1 MNRLAELRRALG
13 LTQMELKELAGVSQ
27 GTISKAESDSEQIIM
42 NRESLI
48 SVCKAMNVSADY
60 LLGLTDDP
68 RPGREGPPMTLKE
81 FALLDA
87 YRKGDIKRALR
98 LFGEADEVEAK

>member
-68 RPGREGPPMTLKE
+68 RPARTDVEITLE
-81 FALLDA
+81 EWAIL
-87 YRKGDIKRALR
+87 RALR
-98 LFGEADEVEAK
+98 DGDIERAAALVRGEVPDVD